1 MLPAEA
7 RRRPIRQRIVVVL
20 PTPLRPITATI
31 SRSLTARSMPRRI
44 GVAPYRADRP
54 ETSSIMRAPEVDLL
68 DTAIGD
74 DVLDRATSEHL
85 AEMQHGHIGGD
96 LAHERHIV
104 LHDQHRRAIGIKAL
118 DQFASTERLIGR

>member
-20 PTPLRPITATI
+20 PTPF
-31 SRSLTARSMPRRI
+31 RSITARSMPRRT

-68 DTAIGD
+68 DAAVGD
-74 DVLDRATSEHL
+74 DLLDRAAREHL
-85 AEMQHGHIGGD
+85 AEMQYRHTGGD
-96 LAHERHIV
+96 LAHESHVV
-104 LHDQHRRAIGIKAL
+104 LHDQHRRAIGIQAL
-118 DQFASTERLIGR
+118 DEFAG